1 MSADVGSGLGYGV
14 GAGVDADG
22 ASDDERS
29 FLVYDDEERPGDA
42 SDRSLSA
49 PGTRSG
55 SAEPPEPSPDVNA
68 ILAGFR
74 AKRDAQLSAVRQG
87 QGQERETV
95 YLDVDE
101 EGGGDR
107 SSVWSDAHSRY
118 SFLDGE
124 KSAEIR
130 EKFVRRVEAMYGKEI
145 VPPVP
150 RLDQSVGSARSG

>member
-1 MSADVGSGLGYGV
+1 M
-14 GAGVDADG
+14 
-22 ASDDERS
+22 
-29 FLVYDDEERPGDA
+29 YDDEERPGDI

-55 SAEPPEPSPDVNA
+55 SAEPQEPSPDVNA

-74 AKRDAQLSAVRQG
+74 AKRDAQLSAVR

>member
-1 MSADVGSGLGYGV
+1 M
-14 GAGVDADG
+14 
-22 ASDDERS
+22 
-29 FLVYDDEERPGDA
+29 
-42 SDRSLSA
+42 
-49 PGTRSG
+49 
-55 SAEPPEPSPDVNA
+55 NA

-74 AKRDAQLSAVRQG
+74 AKRDAHLSAVR

-150 RLDQSVGSARSG
+150 KLGAALGGAR